1 MGQHLLVRIL
11 CHNFF
16 KRIGKIVNNLLKCL
30 ILSLFQTCESES
42 MCSVQFSS
50 VTVMSDCNP
59 MNQSTPGLPVHHQLP
74 ESPQIHVHWV
84 SDVIQPFHPLSCPS
98 PPALNLSQ
106 HQGLFQWVSSLHKVA
121 KVLEFQ
127 FQHQSFHE
135 YSGLITFR
143 IDWPDILAGD
153 SQESSPT
160 SQFKSINTSMLSFL
174 YSPTLTSIH
183 DYWKNHSFDKANL
196 CQQSK
201 VSYFFNMLSRLA
213 ITFLPRSKCLL
224 ISWLQSPSAVIFEPP
239 EIKSILFPLFPHLF
253 AIKCG
258 TGCHA
263 LSFLNVEF

>member
-1 MGQHLLVRIL
+1 MNCNMPG
-11 CHNFF
+11 F
-16 KRIGKIVNNLLKCL
+16 
-30 ILSLFQTCESES
+30 
-42 MCSVQFSS
+42 SV
-50 VTVMSDCNP
+50 P
-59 MNQSTPGLPVHHQLP
+59 HQLP
-74 ESPQIHVHWV
+74 GLAQTHVHRV
-84 SDVIQPFHPLSCPS
+84 SNAIQPTHLLLSPS
-98 PPALNLSQ
+98 PPAFNISQ
-106 HQGLFQWVSSLHKVA
+106 QQGLFQWVSSLHKVA

-127 FQHQSFHE
+127 FQHQFFHE

-143 IDWPDILAGD
+143 IDWLDLLARD

-183 DYWKNHSFDKANL
+183 DYWKNHSSDKANL

-239 EIKSILFPLFPHLF
+239 EIKSSLFPLFTHLF
-253 AIKCG
+253 AIKWWDWMPW
-258 TGCHA
+258 
-263 LSFLNVEF
+263 S